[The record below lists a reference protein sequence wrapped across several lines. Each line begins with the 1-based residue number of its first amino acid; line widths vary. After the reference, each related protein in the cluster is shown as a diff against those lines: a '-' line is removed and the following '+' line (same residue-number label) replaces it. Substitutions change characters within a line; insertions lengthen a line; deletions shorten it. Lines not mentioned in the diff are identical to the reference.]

1 MSSSLDFTIKLIDRV
16 SSPLRQVRGQLRAFN
31 ATATRSFKKIA
42 GGGLALYA
50 TAKSI
55 TALISPA
62 EEMDRAL
69 KRASIGGVSSIDELR
84 IAAKKFSADYG
95 TSALDFVNSASSI
108 KGALTGISDKDVPQA
123 VAAMS
128 LLSKAT
134 GDTLDTSTAFIEQM
148 ASNYQGAVKK
158 LGQLNFARSAAGI
171 AAYANSNFNVSTQ
184 QLQSMMQSIKGAAS
198 NKGVGMGEQAVVLS
212 MASKSMGNGA
222 AGSYAA
228 LCKNLSKAGKELGL
242 SFSDANGK
250 MLSMPDII
258 AKIQGKFGK
267 NFASNVKAQAA
278 LNKSLGAGADIIN
291 VLSKDTDELNKH
303 VRAIGQGQNF
313 KLMQKMAEANVSPL
327 ERIGAQFNNIKESI
341 GRAMLPILTPVMETI
356 GGVIGKFAKW
366 LEMFP
371 NIAKWLG
378 IIVLGIMSI
387 AGVAA
392 VISIISGAFSLMAGA
407 MSLLLSPI
415 TLIIAAIAAV
425 IAVCWIFRKQIGAA
439 INWVIDHVRSL
450 WSAFS
455 DTWAFKM
462 LAGSL
467 KFIGKVFS
475 LLWKIVKFGV
485 SFLVSIFIGLKNV
498 VVSVF
503 SGVISIVS
511 KAWDS
516 IKNTEFVQIL
526 IAAFNILSDV
536 VCGVFE
542 FIGDVVCG
550 VFEFIG
556 DAFFFVI
563 DNLTDAW
570 DGFVEFFTDF
580 SFMDSFSKIGD
591 ALIKMFTRTW
601 KQVKN
606 MGIGVINTIIDGLN
620 YIPGV
625 NIKLLE
631 YEKLDEDE
639 TPFSTAKSPITSTLV
654 KDVDAGGISKEIQN
668 NKSQNIDNSKNI
680 QSVTINNAQPMTPA
694 QLHEWQEVYGG

>member
-16 SSPLRQVRGQLRAFN
+16 SSPLRQIRGQLRAFN

-69 KRASIGGVSSIDELR
+69 KRASIGGVSSLDELR
-84 IAAKKFSADYG
+84 LAAKKFSADYG

-108 KGALTGISDKDVPQA
+108 KGALVGISDKDVPQA
-123 VAAMS
+123 VAAMH

-134 GDTLDTSTAFIEQM
+134 GDSLETSTAYIEQM
-148 ASNYQGAVKK
+148 MANHKGVAKK
-158 LGQLNFARSAAGI
+158 LGQLGFARSAAGI
-171 AAYANSNFNVSTQ
+171 AAYANSNFNISTQ
-184 QLQSMMQSIKGAAS
+184 QLQGMMQSTKGAAS
-198 NKGVGMGEQAVVLS
+198 NKGVGMGEQAVVLG
-212 MASKSMGNGA
+212 MASKSLGNGA

-228 LCKNLSKAGKELGL
+228 LCKNLSKAGRELGL

-267 NFASNVKAQAA
+267 DFASNVKVQEM

-291 VLSKDTDELNKH
+291 VLSKDTDELSKH
-303 VRAIGQGQNF
+303 IKAVGQGQNF
-313 KLMQKMAEANVSPL
+313 KLMKQMAEANVAPL

-415 TLIIAAIAAV
+415 TLIIVAIAAV

-439 INWVIDHVRSL
+439 IDWVIDHVRSL

-467 KFIGKVFS
+467 KFIGKLFL
-475 LLWKIVKFGV
+475 LLWKIIKFGIGV
-485 SFLVSIFIGLKNV
+485 LVSVFIGLKNI

-503 SGVISIVS
+503 SGIISLVS
-511 KAWDS
+511 QLWDS
-516 IKNTEFVQIL
+516 IKNTKFVQIL
-526 IAAFNILSDV
+526 IAAFNILS
-536 VCGVFE
+536 
-542 FIGDVVCG
+542 DVVCG

-580 SFMDSFSKIGD
+580 SFADSFSKIGD
-591 ALIKMFTRTW
+591 ALVKMFTRTW

-606 MGIGVINTIIDGLN
+606 MGIGVINAIIEGLN

-625 NIKLLE
+625 NIELLE

-639 TPFSTAKSPITSTLV
+639 TPVSTAKSPITSTLV

-680 QSVTINNAQPMTPA
+680 QSVTINAGQPMTPA
-694 QLHEWQEVYGG
+694 QLQEWQEVYCG

>member
-16 SSPLRQVRGQLRAFN
+16 TSPLKKVQSQFKSFN
-31 ATATRSFKKIA
+31 ATAARSFKKIG

-62 EEMDRAL
+62 KEMDRAL

-108 KGALTGISDKDVPQA
+108 KSALTGISDKDVPQA

-184 QLQSMMQSIKGAAS
+184 QLQSMMQSTKGAAS

-291 VLSKDTDELNKH
+291 VLSKDTDQLSKH
-303 VRAIGQGQNF
+303 VKAIGQGQNF
-313 KLMQKMAEANVSPL
+313 KLMKQMAEANVSPL
-327 ERIGAQFNNIKESI
+327 ERIGAQFNNIKESL

-356 GGVIGKFAKW
+356 GGVIGKFARW

-392 VISIISGAFSLMAGA
+392 VISIVSGAFSLMAGS
-407 MSLLLSPI
+407 MSLLFSPI
-415 TLIIAAIAAV
+415 TLIIIGIVAI
-425 IAVCWIFRKQIGAA
+425 IAVCWKFRKQIGKA
-439 INWVIDHVRSL
+439 IEWVINKFKELWRGIELYCTLWMQVFRAVCDFFGDIFQSIYDVGVSVWNGIGKAFNSTVDWLRSL
-450 WSAFS
+450 WNS
-455 DTWAFKM
+455 
-462 LAGSL
+462 
-467 KFIGKVFS
+467 FIG
-475 LLWKIVKFGV
+475 
-485 SFLVSIFIGLKNV
+485 
-498 VVSVF
+498 
-503 SGVISIVS
+503 
-511 KAWDS
+511 
-516 IKNTEFVQIL
+516 
-526 IAAFNILSDV
+526 
-536 VCGVFE
+536 
-542 FIGDVVCG
+542 
-550 VFEFIG
+550 
-556 DAFFFVI
+556 
-563 DNLTDAW
+563 
-570 DGFVEFFTDF
+570 FFTNF
-580 SFMDSFSKIGD
+580 SFIDSFKKIGE

-606 MGIGVINTIIDGLN
+606 MGIGVINAIIEGLN

-625 NIKLLE
+625 NIELLE

-639 TPFSTAKSPITSTLV
+639 TPVSTAKSPITSTLV

-680 QSVTINNAQPMTPA
+680 QSVTINAGQPMTPA
-694 QLHEWQEVYGG
+694 QLQEWQEVYGG

>member
-108 KGALTGISDKDVPQA
+108 KGALVGISDKDVPQA
-123 VAAMS
+123 VAAMH

-134 GDTLDTSTAFIEQM
+134 GDSLETSTAYIEQM
-148 ASNYQGAVKK
+148 MANHKGVAQK
-158 LGQLNFARSAAGI
+158 LGQLDFARSAAGI
-171 AAYANSNFNVSTQ
+171 AAYANSNFNISTQ
-184 QLQSMMQSIKGAAS
+184 QLQSMMQSTKGAAS
-198 NKGVGMGEQAVVLS
+198 NKGVGMGEQAVVLG
-212 MASKSMGNGA
+212 MASKNLGNGA

-228 LCKNLSKAGKELGL
+228 LCKNLSKAGRELGL
-242 SFSDANGK
+242 SFTDANGK

-267 NFASNVKAQAA
+267 DFASNVKAQEM

-291 VLSKDTDELNKH
+291 VLSKDTDELSKH
-303 VRAIGQGQNF
+303 ITDIGRGQNF
-313 KLMQKMAEANVSPL
+313 KLMKQMAEANVSPL
-327 ERIGAQFNNIKESI
+327 ERISAQFNNIKESI

-356 GGVIGKFAKW
+356 GGVIGKFARW

-407 MSLLLSPI
+407 MSLLFSPI
-415 TLIIAAIAAV
+415 TLIIVGIIAI
-425 IAVCWIFRKQIGAA
+425 IAVCWKFRAQIGKAVM
-439 INWVIDHVRSL
+439 WVWNKFKELGAGIKTCCMFWVQ
-450 WSAFS
+450 AFS
-455 DTWAFKM
+455 AVGDWFSDVFQSIYNFGTSVWNGIGNAFNNTIAW
-462 LAGSL
+462 LRNGWNS
-467 KFIGKVFS
+467 FIG
-475 LLWKIVKFGV
+475 
-485 SFLVSIFIGLKNV
+485 
-498 VVSVF
+498 
-503 SGVISIVS
+503 
-511 KAWDS
+511 
-516 IKNTEFVQIL
+516 
-526 IAAFNILSDV
+526 
-536 VCGVFE
+536 
-542 FIGDVVCG
+542 
-550 VFEFIG
+550 
-556 DAFFFVI
+556 
-563 DNLTDAW
+563 
-570 DGFVEFFTDF
+570 FFTNF
-580 SFMDSFSKIGD
+580 SFINSFSKIGD
-591 ALIKMFTRTW
+591 GLIKMFVRTW

-606 MGIGVINTIIDGLN
+606 MGIAVINTIIEGLN

-631 YEKLDEDE
+631 YEKIDEDE
-639 TPFSTAKSPITSTLV
+639 TPVSTAKSPITSTLV

-680 QSVTINNAQPMTPA
+680 QSVTINAGQPMTPA
-694 QLHEWQEVYGG
+694 QLQEWQEVYCG